1 MNNLKII
8 STSGE
13 SALKDIKLT
22 PANLWMEPTLK
33 REDTS
38 FWVRRFE
45 SRRIPYVLAQYD
57 TEFSSAKYGRMYR
70 RVYGL
75 FVDMDNLEQMDK

>member
-22 PANLWMEPTLK
+22 PANLWMEPTFK
-33 REDTS
+33 KEDAS

-45 SRRIPYVLAQYD
+45 SQRIPYVLAQYD
-57 TEFSSAKYGRMYR
+57 TELDSAKYGRMYR

-75 FVDMDNLEQMDK
+75 FVDIDTLEQMDK

>member
-13 SALKDIKLT
+13 SALKDIKLI

-33 REDTS
+33 KEDVS

-57 TEFSSAKYGRMYR
+57 TEFNSAQYGRMYR

-75 FVDMDNLEQMDK
+75 FVDMDSLGQEEK